1 MKQWKRLAAL
11 SSAVVMAA
19 ATLTY
24 FPSDTLQNIRLELSA
39 SAGTT
44 TEPQVWKEDNLTW
57 TLDADGMLTISG
69 TGAMKDYDYYYNNS
83 SPVCENSNVK
93 KVVIEDGV
101 TSIGNWAFCNCT
113 SLTDITIP
121 DSVTSIGDSAF
132 YGCDL
137 TSITIPSSVTSIGDS
152 AFESCTNLTD
162 ITIPDSVTSIGNS
175 AFTACWK
182 LISITIPDSVTSIGD
197 FAFYA
202 CGLTSITIP
211 SSVTSIGD
219 SAFESCTNLTD
230 ITIPDSVTS
239 IGAMV
244 FVSCTNLQTISLSC
258 KSSLKKSD
266 FGDQADLVSASH
278 TLKKTEAKDATCS
291 ESGNK
296 EYWTCEHCGKYF
308 LSDDANLE
316 TAKAVEQSETVIS
329 ASHKLTKVDA
339 KDATCTEDGNKEYWT
354 CEHCKQ
360 YFLSD
365 DTNPETATAVE
376 QSETVIP
383 ASHKLT
389 KVKEE
394 KAPACSESG
403 NKEYWTCEHC
413 GKYFLSDDTNPE
425 TAKAVELSETIL
437 PALKHKNATTR
448 GVVEPTE
455 TEPGYSGDRYC
466 PDCDT
471 VLEKGYTYWNEDNLT
486 WTLDADGMLTISGTG
501 AMKDYDYNNN
511 PSPVCSNSN
520 VKKVVIK
527 DGVTSIGSSAF
538 DSCSNLT
545 SITIPDSVTSIGNF
559 AFYDCS
565 SLPSITIPDSVTSI
579 GYGAFSDCSSLTSIT
594 IPDGVTSIGDGA
606 FYNCTSL
613 TSITIPDSVTS
624 IGNYAFDN
632 CTKLKTISL
641 GCGSALKKSDFGKQ
655 ADLVS
660 YTSHILTK
668 TAAKAS
674 CTENGNKEYWTC
686 EHCGKHFLSDDANP
700 ETAKAVEQSEFI
712 IPASHKLTKVEAKA
726 PTCTEDGN
734 KEYWTCEHCGK
745 YFLSDDTNPETAK
758 AVEQS
763 EFIIPASHKLTK
775 VKEEKAPTCSES
787 GNKEYW
793 TCEHCGKY
801 FLSDDTNPE
810 TAKAVELSE
819 TILPALKHKNAYI
832 RDISKPTETAPG
844 YSGDRYCPDC
854 DTVLEKGYTYWNED
868 NLTWKLDA
876 DGTLTIS
883 GTGAMKNYND
893 TDKLSPACRNSSVK
907 KVVIEDGV
915 TSIGDFAFYNYTSLT
930 SITIPDSVTSIGNFA
945 VSACW
950 YLTSITIPDS
960 VTSIGNS
967 AFVSCIRLTS
977 ITIPDSVTSI
987 GNSAFYG
994 CNSLIS
1000 ITIPDSVTSIGIDVF
1015 QKCTRLKTI
1024 SLSCKSSLKKSD
1036 FGKQANLVSY
1046 TNQHALTKT
1055 AAKDATC
1062 SESGNKEYWTCEH
1075 CGKYFLSD
1083 DTNPETAKAVEQSE
1097 FIIPASHKLTKVD
1110 AKAPTCTEN
1119 GNKEYW
1125 TCEHCKKY
1133 FLSDDTNPET
1143 AKAVEQSEFI
1153 IPALNHKN
1161 ATTRGVA
1168 EPTETAPGYSG
1179 DLYCPDCDTVL
1190 EKGYTYWNEG
1200 NLTWKLDADGTMTIS
1215 GTGAMKDYD
1224 IENNKS
1230 PVYMNSKVKKVVI
1243 EDGVTSIGNYAFSG
1257 CLGLKSITI
1266 PDGITSIGDHAFDSC
1281 INLRSITLPDS
1292 ITSIGMRA
1300 FYNCWNVPS
1309 IIIPDGVTNIEDFTF
1324 DSCISLTSITIPNS
1338 VTNIKSSAFHNCADL
1353 TSITIPDSVTS
1364 IGDSAF
1370 SDCGSLTTISLSCGS
1385 ALKKSDFGEQADLV
1399 SYTNQHALTKTAA
1412 KTATCTEDG
1421 NKAYW
1426 TCEHCKK
1433 YFLSDDAN
1441 PETAKA
1447 VEQAEFI
1454 IPASHKLT
1462 KVEAKAPTCAE
1473 NGNKAYWTCEHCG
1486 KYFLSD
1492 DTNPKTAK
1500 AVEQA
1505 ETVIPAL
1512 KHKNATTRGVV
1523 EPNGTKPGYSGDRYC
1538 PDCDTVLEKG
1548 YTYWNEDN
1556 LTWKLDADGTLTIS
1570 GTGTMKDYDYNNN
1583 PSPANQK
1590 KGSVKKVVIKDGV
1603 TSIGNFAFYNCKS
1616 LTSIT
1621 IPDSVTSIELAAF
1634 NNCSSLTSIT
1644 IPDSVTSIGDSAF
1657 ELCNKLSSITLSNN
1671 ITSIGNWAFH
1681 GCPLTSI
1688 TIPDS
1693 VTSIGAMAFYSC
1705 SNLQTISLSCKSSLK
1720 KSDFGDKANLVSYTN
1735 QHLLTKT
1742 EAKAKT
1748 CTEDGNKE
1756 YWTCEHC
1763 GKYFLSD
1770 DANPAT
1776 ATAVEQSE
1784 TIIPASHKLTKV
1796 EAKAPTCTEDGNKA
1810 YWTCE
1815 HCGKYFLSDD
1825 ANPETAKAV
1834 ELSETVIP
1842 ASHKLTKVEAKDAT
1856 CSENGNKEYWIC
1868 EHCKQYFLSDDTNP
1882 ETAKAVELSETIL
1895 PAIQHKNAELRN
1907 ASEPTETAP
1916 GYSGDRYCPDCDKVV
1931 EKGYTYWNEGKL
1943 TWKLYEDGTL
1953 NISGT
1958 GAMKNYDYYYN
1969 NPSPATQKKDSV
1981 KKVVIEDGVT
1991 SVGDYA
1997 FYNCSSLTSIT
2008 IPKNVTSIGNSV
2020 FENCSSLTDITIPDS
2035 VTSIGDSAF
2044 SMCIR
2049 LTSITIPDSVTSI
2062 GEWAFHSSG
2071 LTSITLPS
2079 SVTNIGKSVFNNCME
2094 LTSITIPE
2102 SVTNIED
2109 SAFAGCLGLTSI
2121 TIPNSVTSI
2130 GDRAFINCNGLTS
2143 ITIPDSVTIMGES
2156 VFYNCSSLTDIT
2168 IPDSVTSIGNSA
2180 FYKCSSLTS
2189 ITIPDSVTSI
2199 GKLAFSGCSSLKTI
2213 SLSCG
2218 SALKKSDFGDQ
2229 ADLVSYTN
2237 QHLLTKTA
2245 AKAKTC
2251 TEDGNKEYWT
2261 CEHCKKYFLS
2271 DDTNPETAKAV
2282 EQAET
2287 IIPAS
2292 HELTKVEAKDA
2303 TCTEDGNIE
2312 YWQCDVCKKTFTD
2325 EAGKNAVD
2333 NVIIAA
2339 LKHSYNENGFCENDD
2354 THYQPATYNE
2364 EIEKY
2369 EISNAGQLYWFA
2381 EQVNS
2386 GNASVNAVLTTDIV
2400 VNEGNL
2406 ATYDGTSPNTWMTW
2420 TPIGNGA
2427 SRRVYSGT
2435 FDGQGHTI
2443 SGLYVNSN
2451 DNYIGLFGVVMSGSN
2466 IKNIGVINSYFKG
2479 NDFVGGIAG
2488 TVNESSFVQN
2498 CYSINTISGNDY
2510 IGGICGAFGS
2520 NNTDIKKCYAVCN
2533 IHPSEKATHVGGVIA
2548 SGEYVNISDCYY
2560 DSDIFSGKAYTDIFS
2575 SVNAKNVE
2583 GKTTAQF
2590 ASGEVT
2596 YLLND
2601 DQSNIIFY
2609 QDLATEK
2616 YPTLNQKSK
2625 VVMQLEMIYDESFGE
2640 DATTKK
2646 TYHNAGDTIAL
2657 ETSPDKAY
2665 TYQYFVD
2672 GKQIEEPTYTLTGNT
2687 KMTVKS
2693 VPVEIELSEIDTI
2706 QLTYQKKTKLDL
2718 TVYIKNFADLKP
2730 MQFQLDADSKL
2741 PEGLTLEEDGIL
2753 SGIPEKAAENVKTT
2767 LILTAKNGTTKNME
2781 LTFHIAK
2788 AEPTVEVTVNGDSH
2802 TEGDLVSELELILS
2816 ENSTKGV
2823 VELVSE
2829 IKALVAGK
2837 NTLTWKFT
2845 PEDENNYH
2853 TVTGTVVVNAQT
2865 TTTTTT
2871 TTKATT
2877 TTTKATTT
2885 TKPNKTTTTKATTTT
2900 KPSKT
2905 TTTKVTTTTKPSKT
2919 TTTKATTTTKPSKTT
2934 TTKVTTTTK
2943 PSKTTTTKAT
2953 TTTKPSK
2960 TTTTKA
2966 TTTTK
2971 PSKTTTTKV
2980 TTTTKPNKTTTT
2992 KVTTTTKPSKTTTT
3006 NVTTTTKP
3014 SKTTTTKVTTT
3025 TKPSKTTTT
3034 KVTTT
3039 TKPSKTT
3046 TTNATTT
3053 NTATPFYGDVNL
3065 DGKVDIL
3072 DAVFLNKYLA
3082 TLVQFSDAQ
3091 MANADC
3097 CQDGVLN
3104 DQDTIAL
3111 MHFIILLIDNL
3122 PV

>member
-24 FPSDTLQNIRLELSA
+24 FPNDTLQNIRLEISA
-39 SAGTT
+39 SADETSAAT
-44 TEPQVWKEDNLTW
+44 WTKTESDGLTW
-57 TLDADGMLTISG
+57 KLDADGTLTISG
-69 TGAMKDYDYYYNNS
+69 TGAMKDYNAYDNL
-83 SPVCENSNVK
+83 SPAYKNSNVK

-101 TSIGNWAFCNCT
+101 TSIGA
-113 SLTDITIP
+113 
-121 DSVTSIGDSAF
+121 SAF
-132 YGCDL
+132 ENCSNL
-137 TSITIPSSVTSIGDS
+137 TSITIPDGVTSIGNF
-152 AFESCTNLTD
+152 AFCICTGLTS
-162 ITIPDSVTSIGNS
+162 ITIPDGVTSIGNS
-175 AFTACWK
+175 AFSFCRSLT
-182 LISITIPDSVTSIGD
+182 SITIPDSVTSIGSY
-197 FAFYA
+197 AFYD
-202 CGLTSITIP
+202 CSSLTS
-211 SSVTSIGD
+211 
-219 SAFESCTNLTD
+219 

-239 IGAMV
+239 IGAKA
-244 FVSCTNLQTISLSC
+244 FVSCINLQTISLSC

-316 TAKAVEQSETVIS
+316 TAKAVEQSETI
-329 ASHKLTKVDA
+329 
-339 KDATCTEDGNKEYWT
+339 
-354 CEHCKQ
+354 
-360 YFLSD
+360 
-365 DTNPETATAVE
+365 
-376 QSETVIP
+376 IP

-389 KVKEE
+389 KVE
-394 KAPACSESG
+394 
-403 NKEYWTCEHC
+403 
-413 GKYFLSDDTNPE
+413 
-425 TAKAVELSETIL
+425 AKA
-437 PALKHKNATTR
+437 AT
-448 GVVEPTE
+448 
-455 TEPGYSGDRYC
+455 C
-466 PDCDT
+466 
-471 VLEKGYTYWNEDNLT
+471 
-486 WTLDADGMLTISGTG
+486 A
-501 AMKDYDYNNN
+501 
-511 PSPVCSNSN
+511 
-520 VKKVVIK
+520 
-527 DGVTSIGSSAF
+527 
-538 DSCSNLT
+538 
-545 SITIPDSVTSIGNF
+545 
-559 AFYDCS
+559 
-565 SLPSITIPDSVTSI
+565 
-579 GYGAFSDCSSLTSIT
+579 
-594 IPDGVTSIGDGA
+594 
-606 FYNCTSL
+606 
-613 TSITIPDSVTS
+613 
-624 IGNYAFDN
+624 
-632 CTKLKTISL
+632 
-641 GCGSALKKSDFGKQ
+641 
-655 ADLVS
+655 
-660 YTSHILTK
+660 
-668 TAAKAS
+668 
-674 CTENGNKEYWTC
+674 ENGNKEYWTC
-686 EHCGKHFLSDDANP
+686 EHCKKYFLSDDANP
-700 ETAKAVEQSEFI
+700 ETAKAVELSETVI
-712 IPASHKLTKVEAKA
+712 SASHKLTKVEA
-726 PTCTEDGN
+726 
-734 KEYWTCEHCGK
+734 
-745 YFLSDDTNPETAK
+745 
-758 AVEQS
+758 
-763 EFIIPASHKLTK
+763 
-775 VKEEKAPTCSES
+775 KAPTCSES

-876 DGTLTIS
+876 DGTMTIS
-883 GTGAMKNYND
+883 GTGAMKDYND
-893 TDKLSPACRNSSVK
+893 DDNPSPVFNNSNVK

-915 TSIGDFAFYNYTSLT
+915 TSIGDFAFYNCTSLT
-930 SITIPDSVTSIGNFA
+930 SITIPDSVTSIGYYAFYNCTSLTSITIPDSVTSIGYYAFYK
-945 VSACW
+945 CTG
-950 YLTSITIPDS
+950 LTSITIPDS
-960 VTSIGNS
+960 VTSIGNA
-967 AFVSCIRLTS
+967 AFYNCTSLTSITIPDSVTSIEIAAFYGCGLTS

-987 GNSAFYG
+987 GAMAFYS
-994 CNSLIS
+994 CSNL
-1000 ITIPDSVTSIGIDVF
+1000 
-1015 QKCTRLKTI
+1015 QTI
-1024 SLSCKSSLKKSD
+1024 SLGCGSALKKSN
-1036 FGKQANLVSY
+1036 FGGQANLVSY
-1046 TNQHALTKT
+1046 TNQHLLTKT
-1055 AAKDATC
+1055 EAKAATC

-1083 DTNPETAKAVEQSE
+1083 DTNPETAKAVELSE
-1097 FIIPASHKLTKVD
+1097 TVIPASHKLTKVE

-1143 AKAVEQSEFI
+1143 AKAVEQAETV
-1153 IPALNHKN
+1153 IPALKHKN
-1161 ATTRGVA
+1161 ATTRGVV
-1168 EPTETAPGYSG
+1168 EPNGTKPGYSG
-1179 DLYCPDCDTVL
+1179 DRYCPDCDTVL
-1190 EKGYTYWNEG
+1190 EKGYTYWKED
-1200 NLTWKLDADGTMTIS
+1200 NLTWKLDADGTLTIS

-1309 IIIPDGVTNIEDFTF
+1309 IIIPDGVTSIEDFTF

-1338 VTNIKSSAFHNCADL
+1338 VTKIKSSAFHNCADL

-1399 SYTNQHALTKTAA
+1399 SYTNQHLLTKTAA
-1412 KTATCTEDG
+1412 KTVTCAEDG

-1462 KVEAKAPTCAE
+1462 KVEAKAPTCTE
-1473 NGNKAYWTCEHCG
+1473 DGNKAYWTCEHCG

-1523 EPNGTKPGYSGDRYC
+1523 ESNGTKPGYSGDRYC

-2189 ITIPDSVTSI
+2189 ITIPDSVTIMGESVFKGCSSLTDITIPDSVTSI
-2199 GKLAFSGCSSLKTI
+2199 GKSAFSGCSSLKTI

-2218 SALKKSDFGDQ
+2218 SALKRSDFGEQ

-2261 CEHCKKYFLS
+2261 CEHCGKYFLS

-2282 EQAET
+2282 EQSET
-2287 IIPAS
+2287 VIPAS

-2333 NVIIAA
+2333 NVIIPA

-2364 EIEKY
+2364 ESEKY

-2427 SRRVYSGT
+2427 SRRVYSGI

-2640 DATTKK
+2640 DATTNK
-2646 TYHNAGDTIAL
+2646 TYHNAGDTVAL

-2693 VPVEIELSEIDTI
+2693 VPVEIELSEINTI

-2788 AEPTVEVTVNGDSH
+2788 AEPTVEVTVSGDSH

-2837 NTLTWKFT
+2837 NTFTWKFI

-2885 TKPNKTTTTKATTTT
+2885 TKPNKTTTTKVTTTT

-2943 PSKTTTTKAT
+2943 PSKTTTTKVTTTTKPNKTTTTKVTTTTKPSKTTTTKATTTTKPSKTTTTKVTTTTKPNKTTTTKVTTTTKPSKTTTTKVT

-3046 TTNATTT
+3046 TTKVTTTTKPSKTTTTNATTT
-3053 NTATPFYGDVNL
+3053 NTATSFYGDVNL

-3104 DQDTIAL
+3104 DQDTTAL